1 MLVGG
6 VVVYKVMK
14 KVGKL
19 TEARMVLPPEPKIY
33 PLVSDSLFEAK
44 VKFKG
49 RKKLKEDDLPMN
61 RRGRITQAGSAPKVD
76 PKTYQTYNSMTDA
89 KDPNWIQGAE
99 ADIERRGTEGKCTP
113 ITKPGCTGKA
123 KALAK
128 TFKKMAKKRDA
139 KIVSKKE
146 KQNEG
151 IQRLGRVEKSLNK
164 SAADTAEKSAKLR
177 KQRHAGDDPA
187 TNPVGTPPSS
197 AEVALKKKGEETAK
211 KQQAVAAKLAS
222 KKKDQQRRAR
232 NTASNPDTPLDTA
245 IRAGDALDK

>member
-1 MLVGG
+1 
-6 VVVYKVMK
+6 
-14 KVGKL
+14 
-19 TEARMVLPPEPKIY
+19 MVLPPEPKIY

-44 VKFKG
+44 VKG

-61 RRGRITQAGSAPKVD
+61 RRGRITQAGPAPKVD

-128 TFKKMAKKRDA
+128 TFKKMAKK
-139 KIVSKKE
+139 K

-211 KQQAVAAKLAS
+211 KQKALAAKLAV
-222 KKKDQQRRAR
+222 KKADQQRRAR

>member
-44 VKFKG
+44 VKG

-99 ADIERRGTEGKCTP
+99 ADIERRGTKGKCTP

-123 KALAK
+123 KALAQ
-128 TFKKMAKKRDA
+128 TFKKMA
-139 KIVSKKE
+139 S
-146 KQNEG
+146 EG
-151 IQRLGRVEKSLNK
+151 IQRLGRIEKSLNK
-164 SAADTAEKSAKLR
+164 SAADTAKKSAELSKR
-177 KQRHAGDDPA
+177 RHTEDDPA
-187 TNPVGTPPSS
+187 KNPVGTPPSS

-211 KQQAVAAKLAS
+211 KQKALAAKLAV
-222 KKKDQQRRAR
+222 KKADQQRRAR
-232 NTASNPDTPLDTA
+232 NTASNPNTPLDTA
-245 IRAGDALDK
+245 VRAGDALDT